1 MIEKLLKVI
10 DCAAFL
16 GFLIFITAINDKSNF
31 IVAGIIAIICGAWI
45 LFRCNKWHFE
55 DDN

>member
-55 DDN
+55 EDN